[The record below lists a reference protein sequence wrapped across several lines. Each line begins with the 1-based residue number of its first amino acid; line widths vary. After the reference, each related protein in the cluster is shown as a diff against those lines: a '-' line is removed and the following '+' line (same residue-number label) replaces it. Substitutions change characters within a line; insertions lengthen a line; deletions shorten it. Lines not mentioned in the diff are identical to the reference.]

1 MAYESCTL
9 VFLDVSNYL
18 FIYQSINL
26 FLRLSFFSV
35 CLSLSLCLLPLFIPP
50 SLSFSYTRY
59 LYQSFFFPLILFLF
73 LFYLLTLLSSPSLRI
88 KVAWLYFRDIVAGL
102 AYLHAEGIIHR
113 DIKPQNILLTADG
126 IAKIADFGA
135 AVFIEG
141 GEGKVAYA
149 GTPGKEMNTCNTE

>member
-1 MAYESCTL
+1 M
-9 VFLDVSNYL
+9 
-18 FIYQSINL
+18 SIK
-26 FLRLSFFSV
+26 FYFHFFQ
-35 CLSLSLCLLPLFIPP
+35 LSLSSSSLPM
-50 SLSFSYTRY
+50 
-59 LYQSFFFPLILFLF
+59 
-73 LFYLLTLLSSPSLRI
+73 

-149 GTPGKEMNTCNTE
+149 GTPGKKTNV

>member
-1 MAYESCTL
+1 M
-9 VFLDVSNYL
+9 YL
-18 FIYQSINL
+18 TIYSSINL
-26 FLRLSFFSV
+26 SIYFSTYPFSPSAYHYLSAFCPSSFLPHFLSLTHAICTSQFFS
-35 CLSLSLCLLPLFIPP
+35 LL
-50 SLSFSYTRY
+50 
-59 LYQSFFFPLILFLF
+59 FFFFF
-73 LFYLLTLLSSPSLRI
+73 FFYLLTLLSSPSLRI

>member
-1 MAYESCTL
+1 MLTL
-9 VFLDVSNYL
+9 TIINMITFL
-18 FIYQSINL
+18 IIAII
-26 FLRLSFFSV
+26 FS
-35 CLSLSLCLLPLFIPP
+35 SLH
-50 SLSFSYTRY
+50 
-59 LYQSFFFPLILFLF
+59 
-73 LFYLLTLLSSPSLRI
+73 LLSSFIIFIIIIIFILFP